1 MATVR
6 ALKYNGGVP
15 KTELTNEN
23 VEALE
28 KGIVNLK
35 THIENMHKFGVPVV
49 VAINRFHTDTE
60 AELAVIERVCGEMGV
75 EFSLRFLQKA
85 LRAVSTL
92 RKRFARLSKQSRLSS
107 SRFMTR
113 SSLSRISLIYL
124 RKRYIVQTA

>member
-1 MATVR
+1 
-6 ALKYNGGVP
+6 
-15 KTELTNEN
+15 
-23 VEALE
+23 
-28 KGIVNLK
+28 
-35 THIENMHKFGVPVV
+35 MHKFGVPVV

-75 EFSLRFLQKA
+75 EFSLAEILQKA

-92 RKRFARLSKQSRLSS
+92 RKRFARLLKQSRLSS

-124 RKRYIVQTA
+124 RKRYTVQTA